1 MMGRELISAAARG
14 QGSARRR
21 ANLARLGDELGRFDG
36 RVVFVTGA
44 AGQIG
49 TACARG
55 FADEGASVGALDLE
69 PLEGVVSVTADL
81 SQPDQLEAAFSALE
95 GRLGPVDILVQS
107 AAVIARTPFLDIT
120 AANIDHVLGVNV
132 RAILLGGRYAAASLI
147 RRGARDGAI
156 VNLTS
161 VSGIVSDAES
171 VAYEASKGAV
181 TMATKGMA
189 VALAEHGIRV
199 NAVGPGSMAKFQEM
213 EAREAFDLDD
223 YERQRIP
230 LGRLGIAADI
240 AAAVMFLASREADYV
255 TGTTLYVDG
264 GALAAW

>member
-1 MMGRELISAAARG
+1 M
-14 QGSARRR
+14 
-21 ANLARLGDELGRFDG
+21 
-36 RVVFVTGA
+36 VFVTGA

-49 TACARG
+49 SECARA
-55 FADEGASVGALDLE
+55 FAAEGASVGAVDLE
-69 PLEGVVSVTADL
+69 SVPGAVSVVADL
-81 SQPDQLEAAFSALE
+81 SRPDELEDAFATLE
-95 GRLGPVDILVQS
+95 QRLGPVDVLVQS

-132 RAILLGGRYAAASLI
+132 RAILLGGRFAARSLV
-147 RRGARDGAI
+147 RRGSRKGAI

-161 VSGIVSDAES
+161 VSGVVSDAES

-189 VALAEHGIRV
+189 VALAQHGIRV

-213 EAREAFDLDD
+213 EPRDPFELDD
-223 YERQRIP
+223 YERRRIP

-240 AAAVMFLASREADYV
+240 AAAVTFLASKEAAYV

-264 GALAAW
+264 GSLAAW

>member
-1 MMGRELISAAARG
+1 V
-14 QGSARRR
+14 RRR
-21 ANLARLGDELGRFDG
+21 GVKALGRGRANSGRGEADLGRFDG

-49 TACARG
+49 SACARA
-55 FADEGASVGALDLE
+55 FAAEGATVGAIDLE
-69 PLEGVVSVTADL
+69 PVEDVASVTADL
-81 SQPDQLEAAFSALE
+81 SRPDELEQAFSELE
-95 GRLGPVDILVQS
+95 RDIGPVHILVQS
-107 AAVIARTPFLDIT
+107 AAVIARTPFLEIT
-120 AANIDHVLGVNV
+120 AANIDHVLGINV

-161 VSGIVSDAES
+161 LSGIVSDAES
-171 VAYEASKGAV
+171 IAYEASKGAV

-189 VALAEHGIRV
+189 VALAAHGVRV

-213 EAREAFDLDD
+213 EPREPFDLDD

-230 LGRLGIAADI
+230 LGRLGVGGDI
-240 AAAVMFLASREADYV
+240 AAAVMFLASSEAEYI

>member
-1 MMGRELISAAARG
+1 M
-14 QGSARRR
+14 
-21 ANLARLGDELGRFDG
+21 
-36 RVVFVTGA
+36 VFVTGA

-49 TACARG
+49 SACAEA
-55 FADEGASVGALDLE
+55 FAAEGAKVGAVDVDHV
-69 PLEGVVSVTADL
+69 PDVASVTADL
-81 SQPDQLEAAFSALE
+81 SRPDELEEAFSTLE
-95 GRLGPVDILVQS
+95 DRLGPVDVLVQS

-132 RAILLGGRYAAASLI
+132 RAILLGGRYAADSLI
-147 RRGARDGAI
+147 RRGSREGAI

-161 VSGIVSDAES
+161 LSGVVSDAES
-171 VAYEASKGAV
+171 IAYEASKGAV

-189 VALAEHGIRV
+189 VALAEHGVRV

-213 EAREAFDLDD
+213 EPRDPLDLDA

-230 LGRLGIAADI
+230 LGRLGIATDI
-240 AAAVMFLASREADYV
+240 AAAVMFLASSEAAYV

>member
-1 MMGRELISAAARG
+1 LE
-14 QGSARRR
+14 
-21 ANLARLGDELGRFDG
+21 RLGDDLGRFDG

-49 TACARG
+49 SACVRA
-55 FADEGASVGALDLE
+55 FAEEGAMVGAVDRDS
-69 PLEGVVSVTADL
+69 LEGVVSVTADL
-81 SQPDQLEAAFSALE
+81 SRPDELEEAFSELE
-95 GRLGPVDILVQS
+95 GRLGPVDVLVQS

-147 RRGARDGAI
+147 RRGAHDGAI

-161 VSGIVSDAES
+161 VSGLVSDAES

-189 VALAEHGIRV
+189 VALAEHRIRV

-213 EAREAFDLDD
+213 DPREPFDLDD
-223 YERQRIP
+223 YEKRRIP
-230 LGRLGIAADI
+230 LGRLGTAPDI
-240 AAAVMFLASREADYV
+240 SAAVMFLASREAEYI

-264 GALAAW
+264 GSLAAW

>member
-1 MMGRELISAAARG
+1 
-14 QGSARRR
+14 
-21 ANLARLGDELGRFDG
+21 
-36 RVVFVTGA
+36 VVFVTGA

-49 TACARG
+49 SACAEA
-55 FADEGASVGALDLE
+55 FAAEGAKVGALDLE
-69 PLEGVVSVTADL
+69 PVPDLESVAVDL
-81 SQPDQLEAAFSALE
+81 SRPDELEDALSTLE
-95 GRLGPVDILVQS
+95 RRLGPVDVLVQS

-132 RAILLGGRYAAASLI
+132 RAILLGGRYAASSLI
-147 RRGARDGAI
+147 ERGSRDGVI

-161 VSGIVSDAES
+161 LSGLVSDAES
-171 VAYEASKGAV
+171 IAYEASKGAV

-189 VALAEHGIRV
+189 VALAPHGIRV
-199 NAVGPGSMAKFQEM
+199 NAVGPGSMEKFQEQ
-213 EAREAFDLDD
+213 EPRDRFDLDD

-230 LGRLGIAADI
+230 LARLGIAPDI
-240 AAAVMFLASREADYV
+240 ASAVMFLASSEAAYI